1 MYNHNYV
8 EVLNMNNNG
17 ERTLVSEFY
26 DNPNDFLEE
35 LKMIP
40 VRKLVEDKDKKLIQK
55 LKRWVR
61 EYWNSDTGMDLYE
74 SQARRIKEMLNDLG
88 IESKIKEK

>member
-1 MYNHNYV
+1 
-8 EVLNMNNNG
+8 MNNNG
-17 ERTLVSEFY
+17 ERTLIKEYY

-35 LKMIP
+35 LNSIP
-40 VRKLVEDKDKKLIQK
+40 TRKLAEERDKKLIQK

-61 EYWNSDTGMDLYE
+61 EYWKDDGSMDFYE
-74 SQARRIKEMLNDLG
+74 SQARRLKEMLTDLG

>member
-1 MYNHNYV
+1 
-8 EVLNMNNNG
+8 MNENN

-35 LKMIP
+35 LNLIP
-40 VRKLVEDKDKKLIQK
+40 VRKLKDDRDKQLIQK

-61 EYWNSDTGMDLYE
+61 EYWKENSGMDLYE
-74 SQARRIKEMLNDLG
+74 SQASRIKEMLNEFG
-88 IESKIKEK
+88 IKSKIKEKN